1 MPHDAGEKPLVLVVA
16 ADTDTRAVLSELL
29 GIEGYSVIE
38 ASRAN
43 ETWPVIAEGKIPH
56 VILLDLRDP
65 SVDGEAFRSQQL
77 ATGHAEIPVV
87 IMTSACVDQ
96 SDGTLPWCTVLRKP
110 FEVDALLAAL
120 ACATP
125 GTRTAT

>member
-16 ADTDTRAVLSELL
+16 ADHDTRAVLSELL
-29 GIEGYSVIE
+29 GMEGFSIIE
-38 ASRAN
+38 AMHAHQ
-43 ETWPVIAEGKIPH
+43 TWPVIAEGRIPH

-65 SVDGEAFRSQQL
+65 SVDGEAFSSQQL
-77 ATGHAEIPVV
+77 ASGHGDIPVV
-87 IMTSACVDQ
+87 IMTSACVDP